1 MGAPIGEWTSNRGNR
16 GLPAA
21 AAVFRG
27 AALGGELEKHRCG
40 ARRAADPATRSPNLG
55 FRCCSSDGDGS
66 AAPAY
71 PTEREAPRFRPQS
84 SPEPAGVAEI
94 LQSVPE
100 LAALATDLRLFD
112 LEAMG
117 RVIPDPAML
126 RGWELSGSVL
136 EWSPTYGE
144 RLLILTGRSGDSAFL
159 AVVHPMPDGTYH
171 HVGSVVLEGEPGP
184 IAVAFTP
191 PSTDEVL
198 WSAKWGEAA
207 EGGAIVWHDEQGRAE
222 IVTR

>member
-1 MGAPIGEWTSNRGNR
+1 
-16 GLPAA
+16 
-21 AAVFRG
+21 
-27 AALGGELEKHRCG
+27 
-40 ARRAADPATRSPNLG
+40 
-55 FRCCSSDGDGS
+55 
-66 AAPAY
+66 
-71 PTEREAPRFRPQS
+71 
-84 SPEPAGVAEI
+84 
-94 LQSVPE
+94 
-100 LAALATDLRLFD
+100 
-112 LEAMG
+112 MG